1 MPPSG
6 GPPDKPGGPLVSPGG
21 PLLSPGGTIDAT
33 IAAGGFVYAP
43 N

>member
-6 GPPDKPGGPLVSPGG
+6 GPPDKPGGPLVSPGE
-21 PLLSPGGTIDAT
+21 TIDAT